1 MPKFITVLN
10 SDLKLDFWKAIQV
23 ADSLAKAQNQKQYI
37 AGNRE
42 FFDKQNGDKLLD
54 SKEVEEE
61 NTGRKGMAR
70 IVQLAEQVNSVASSA
85 SHINKGLIK
94 AILKKNNALIMF
106 TIAFL
111 LNACSFSGH
120 LTRRYSG
127 MTPIKIDTI
136 GKCVGINSYAIEK
149 EKPAAPSKKTIFDL
163 TSEAQKELIKQIGIN
178 ETLSNNIVKNIA
190 SSLSLAPTPNSS
202 NLNIVDVTVFTKT
215 LVITTKNLLH
225 FPADRISKININLK
239 FDDRIKL
246 LSCNKITTDYQL
258 IDIGKLNYSNS
269 NSAEL
274 TGNLS
279 SGLTSVVGST
289 GSLANEM
296 TNTLI
301 NGTNTTNTGNNVSKN
316 TNGSTSTNTDTGV
329 NSQGLTGK
337 LSASRS
343 FAEEVLL
350 KQRIVTL
357 SASITDNTLS
367 LYQDGISGVDLTG
380 NIITDIVFDGN
391 SGKQDIATDTYFS
404 IGDLTNKDN
413 VFNDAAKLKITETIV
428 SYFNFK
434 EDITATISFDAD
446 YRHVVSGDK
455 TITESDD
462 KIQLLYGSTTPKQGT
477 KPQTLTILRANQLN
491 PKFWSLKLSDTTKS
505 KIPVKISSK
514 TGNTTELMFNSLAE
528 IKDFIFW
535 LKAKFVTQKDTNGE
549 TYMDIANGYKLI
561 MPKGFNTIDELQIRI
576 HTKQ

>member
-10 SDLKLDFWKAIQV
+10 SDLRLDFWKAIQV
-23 ADSLAKAQNQKQYI
+23 ADSLPEAQNQIKYI

-42 FFDKQNGDKLLD
+42 FFDKQDGDKLLD

-70 IVQLAEQVNSVASSA
+70 IIKLAEQDNSLASSMVN
-85 SHINKGLIK
+85 INKGLIK
-94 AILKKNNALIMF
+94 AVLKKNNILILLA
-106 TIAFL
+106 IAFL
-111 LNACSFSGH
+111 LNACSYSGR
-120 LTRRYSG
+120 LTRRYAG

-136 GKCVGINSYAIEK
+136 GKCIGINSYVIEK
-149 EKPAAPSKKTIFDL
+149 EKPAAPPKKTIFDL

-178 ETLSNNIVKNIA
+178 ETLSTSIIKNVA
-190 SSLSLAPTPNSS
+190 SSLSLPSTPNTS
-202 NLNIVDVTVFTKT
+202 NLNIVDMTVFTKT

-225 FPADRISKININLK
+225 FPANRISKMNINLK

-246 LSCNKITTDYQL
+246 LSCNKLTTDYQS

-279 SGLTSVVGST
+279 SGLTSVAGST

-301 NGTNTTNTGNNVSKN
+301 NGTNVTNTGNNVSKN
-316 TNGSTSTNTDTGV
+316 TNGNTSTNTETGV
-329 NSQGLTGK
+329 NTQGLTGK

-343 FAEEVLL
+343 FAEEVWL

-357 SASITDNTLS
+357 SASITNNTLS

-391 SGKQDIATDTYFS
+391 SAKQDVVTDTYFS
-404 IGDLTNKDN
+404 IGDLTNNN

-428 SYFNFK
+428 SYFNFT
-434 EDITATISFDAD
+434 EDITATISFNAD
-446 YRHVVSGDK
+446 YRHVISGDN

-462 KIQLLYGSTTPKQGT
+462 KIQLLYGSNAPQQGAE
-477 KPQTLTILRANQLN
+477 PL
-491 PKFWSLKLSDTTKS
+491 LS
-505 KIPVKISSK
+505 
-514 TGNTTELMFNSLAE
+514 
-528 IKDFIFW
+528 
-535 LKAKFVTQKDTNGE
+535 E
-549 TYMDIANGYKLI
+549 T
-561 MPKGFNTIDELQIRI
+561 
-576 HTKQ
+576 